1 MYKGRKRA
9 GGLEEGGIT
18 RLGGAGPDQSGKL
31 KHHLSDPVSAILY
44 IGGEKLLLEAFI
56 ALIKGLWDQYWMNP
70 KTEGTPVRVFKQNR

>member
-18 RLGGAGPDQSGKL
+18 RVGGASPDQSGKF

-44 IGGEKLLLEAFI
+44 IAGEKLAS
-56 ALIKGLWDQYWMNP
+56 Q
-70 KTEGTPVRVFKQNR
+70 R

>member
-18 RLGGAGPDQSGKL
+18 RVGGASPDQSGKF

-44 IGGEKLLLEAFI
+44 MGGEKLLLDAFTAPI
-56 ALIKGLWDQYWMNP
+56 QGEWDQ
-70 KTEGTPVRVFKQNR
+70 